1 MLLILLGFP
10 PSSSKWT
17 RSCHGYWGI
26 IQVAKSSITSS
37 NSTPP
42 FRWPLGCIWHHET
55 NCDGEILSPP
65 GFHTPHSNGVLSTS
79 LVTSFSASCC
89 FSGGMEG
96 WYPQWL
102 SGVQLFASSWT
113 VPHQAPLSMEFCRQE
128 YWRGSPFLLQGI
140 FLTQGL
146 NPCLLCLLLLLSLT
160 PKRSALE
167 WILETLPFSMC
178 TLTCGNFNSCWL

>member
-102 SGVQLFASSWT
+102 SGVQLCILMDCTSSGSS
-113 VPHQAPLSMEFCRQE
+113 VHGILQAR
-128 YWRGSPFLLQGI
+128 
-140 FLTQGL
+140 
-146 NPCLLCLLLLLSLT
+146 
-160 PKRSALE
+160 
-167 WILETLPFSMC
+167 ILEGVAIPTPGDLPDPGIEPMSLVSPASP
-178 TLTCGNFNSCWL
+178 LTHS